1 MPWLSL
7 EADYQ
12 LQVEDS
18 LLFAEH
24 DKVIIVD
31 ALKTGSK
38 PFLFKKIKP
47 VKDFSFTSH
56 SLSPEA
62 VAYLCRELYKKKP
75 EIMTLAIR
83 GHEFEVGEGLS
94 PAARENLEAAL
105 DLLVKKLRRVA
116 AGPRSSA
123 IMNKPRRPTLKRNR
137 HGKEQKRSPG
147 A

>member
-1 MPWLSL
+1 M
-7 EADYQ
+7 
-12 LQVEDS
+12 EDS

-24 DKVIIVD
+24 EKVIIVD
-31 ALKTGSK
+31 ALRTGDK
-38 PFLFKKIKP
+38 PFLFKKVQP

-75 EIMTLAIR
+75 AIMTLAIR
-83 GHEFEVGEGLS
+83 GYEFEVGEGLS

-105 DLLVKKLRRVA
+105 DFLMKKLKRAA
-116 AGPRSSA
+116 AGSRSSA
-123 IMNKPRRPTLKRNR
+123 IMNKPERLKSKRTR
-137 HGKEQKRSPG
+137 HGKEKKRSPG